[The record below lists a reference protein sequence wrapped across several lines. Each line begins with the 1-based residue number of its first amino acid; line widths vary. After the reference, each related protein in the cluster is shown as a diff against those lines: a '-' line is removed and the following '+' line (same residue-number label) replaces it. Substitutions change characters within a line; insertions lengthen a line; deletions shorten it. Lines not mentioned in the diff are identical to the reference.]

1 MKEGQDFI
9 FNYQSYSATM
19 KNGLD
24 TANNLI
30 YTYDFESKNWTEIG
44 YLNEWNIQVYTCT
57 TFQTKEMKG
66 YLEINMLISSLF

>member
-1 MKEGQDFI
+1 
-9 FNYQSYSATM
+9 M
-19 KNGLD
+19 KNGLE
-24 TANNLI
+24 TANNLVF
-30 YTYDFESKNWTEIG
+30 TYDFVSKNWTEIG